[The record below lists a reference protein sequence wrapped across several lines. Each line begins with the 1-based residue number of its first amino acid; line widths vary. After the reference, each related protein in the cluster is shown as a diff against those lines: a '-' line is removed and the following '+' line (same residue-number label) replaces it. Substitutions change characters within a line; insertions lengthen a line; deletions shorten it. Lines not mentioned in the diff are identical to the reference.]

1 MPNNGVLN
9 DEMLDSQKVAIM
21 DIPFENTTM
30 DDMITHRIPQYLNE
44 KKKCFIVTAN
54 PEIVMAT
61 RKDPHYKEIVK
72 SADFV
77 LPDGVGII
85 YAAKRKKQ
93 PLQERIAGFD
103 LMQQLLNLANEQGL
117 KCFFLGSSEEVNRAA
132 VDHIIDLYPNIKV
145 AGRHHGYFDLDD
157 DVVKELV
164 KETEPDFTF
173 VALGFPK
180 QEQWIAK
187 FYHEFNQG
195 VFIGVGGSLDVLSGT
210 VKRAPQFWIKLNL
223 EWLYR
228 ILKQPFRIKRILPVF
243 KFIWLS
249 FIRKV

>member
-44 KKKCFIVTAN
+44 KKKCIIVTAKQ
-54 PEIVMAT
+54 EIVMTT

-77 LPDGVGII
+77 LPDGVRII

-117 KCFFLGSSEEVNRAA
+117 KCFFLG
-132 VDHIIDLYPNIKV
+132 
-145 AGRHHGYFDLDD
+145 
-157 DVVKELV
+157 
-164 KETEPDFTF
+164 
-173 VALGFPK
+173 
-180 QEQWIAK
+180 
-187 FYHEFNQG
+187 
-195 VFIGVGGSLDVLSGT
+195 
-210 VKRAPQFWIKLNL
+210 
-223 EWLYR
+223 
-228 ILKQPFRIKRILPVF
+228 
-243 KFIWLS
+243 
-249 FIRKV
+249 